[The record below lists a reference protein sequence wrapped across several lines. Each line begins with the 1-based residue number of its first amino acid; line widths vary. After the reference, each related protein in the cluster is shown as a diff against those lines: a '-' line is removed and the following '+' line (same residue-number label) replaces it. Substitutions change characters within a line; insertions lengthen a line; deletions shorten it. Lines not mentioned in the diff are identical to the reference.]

1 MVLHFEN
8 SFVTLALA
16 EENSRK
22 DLVVETLSP
31 SSGMRRISSR
41 DRLKMLSPNNA
52 YSVDSTDGFNQD
64 RIKRVSSSSSI
75 SSLGEYRALSVSL
88 LKLLTVPSDLDNS
101 SLYCFIRVLGNN
113 WEFVRKPCE
122 SLGNNDWKFHCM
134 FVHSSS
140 FIFFDFVIFY
150 L

>member
-31 SSGMRRISSR
+31 FSGMRRISSR
-41 DRLKMLSPNNA
+41 DRLKMLSPNNT
-52 YSVDSTDGFNQD
+52 YSVDSTDGFGQD

-75 SSLGEYRALSVSL
+75 SSLGKQYNLSL
-88 LKLLTVPSDLDNS
+88 LALLP
-101 SLYCFIRVLGNN
+101 
-113 WEFVRKPCE
+113 
-122 SLGNNDWKFHCM
+122 
-134 FVHSSS
+134 
-140 FIFFDFVIFY
+140 DFR
-150 L
+150 